1 MLRLARER
9 DQLSIVDDQV
19 GAPTTS
25 IELARATHAIVTG
38 VLAGRFGSPQNWSGL
53 YHMTCGG
60 SVSWFG
66 FAQAIFA
73 RASERLGVKVPELIP
88 IDTKDYPTPAAR
100 PRNSILSNAKLHARF
115 GLELPTWQ
123 SALDEVIAGL
133 QERSGSE

>member
-1 MLRLARER
+1 
-9 DQLSIVDDQV
+9 
-19 GAPTTS
+19 
-25 IELARATHAIVTG
+25 
-38 VLAGRFGSPQNWSGL
+38 
-53 YHMTCGG
+53 MTCGG